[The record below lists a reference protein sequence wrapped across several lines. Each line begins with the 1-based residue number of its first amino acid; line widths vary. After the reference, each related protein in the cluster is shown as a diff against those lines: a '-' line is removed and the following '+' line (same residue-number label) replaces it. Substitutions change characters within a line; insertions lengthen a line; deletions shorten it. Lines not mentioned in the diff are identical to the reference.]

1 MYFFSIGNIIMIQEI
16 GISVDFDPT
25 PLFANLFLAHKE
37 ADWVKEQ
44 CKLGT
49 INVRKINSSFQF
61 IDNLLSLND
70 DSTICFLYT
79 LSYFQIN
86 IFLRAFLYIFVYL
99 VYICICLYIYIY
111 IYIYKIHIF
120 LSISLY
126 ICYFYIYF
134 FVSLLTFLLD
144 VMVYSL

>member
-25 PLFANLFLAHKE
+25 PLFANLFLAYKE

-111 IYIYKIHIF
+111 IYIYIKYIF
-120 LSISLY
+120 FYLYLYIFVIFIYISL
-126 ICYFYIYF
+126 
-134 FVSLLTFLLD
+134 FLC
-144 VMVYSL
+144 

>member
-1 MYFFSIGNIIMIQEI
+1 MYFSSIGNIIMIQEI

-25 PLFANLFLAHKE
+25 PLFANLFPAHKE

-49 INVRKINSSFQF
+49 ISVRKINNSFQF
-61 IDNLLSLND
+61 IDDLLSLND
-70 DSTICFLYT
+70 DSTICFSYT

-99 VYICICLYIYIY
+99 VYICLCLHIYIY
-111 IYIYKIHIF
+111 IYIIHIF
-120 LSISLY
+120 YLYLY
-126 ICYFYIYF
+126 IFVIFIYFF